1 MNKLYFFIFFYL
13 CFILLLWLLLLQKQ
27 FDNDYI
33 RIKTQEKP
41 NAELP
46 GEPIVE
52 LARLVRVILLPGK
65 ENSLTNILFTRTP
78 LHDYQNLCSSDCL
91 GIEEKHA
98 KNNEFV
104 YREFIKE
111 LDRDSIRNYE
121 TNIIWKENH
130 LQLYSNEVSSLG
142 R

>member
-1 MNKLYFFIFFYL
+1 MNKLYFFIFFHL
-13 CFILLLWLLLLQKQ
+13 LFILLLWLLLLQKQ
-27 FDNDYI
+27 FNNDYI

-41 NAELP
+41 STELP
-46 GEPIVE
+46 GEPMVE

-65 ENSLTNILFTRTP
+65 ENSLINILFTRTP
-78 LHDYQNLCSSDCL
+78 LHDYENLCSSDYL

-111 LDRDSIRNYE
+111 LDRDSIWNYE

-130 LQLYSNEVSSLG
+130 LQLCSNEGSSLG

>member
-13 CFILLLWLLLLQKQ
+13 RFILLLWLLLLQKQ

-41 NAELP
+41 SAELP

-65 ENSLTNILFTRTP
+65 EIL
-78 LHDYQNLCSSDCL
+78 
-91 GIEEKHA
+91 
-98 KNNEFV
+98 
-104 YREFIKE
+104 
-111 LDRDSIRNYE
+111 
-121 TNIIWKENH
+121 
-130 LQLYSNEVSSLG
+130 
-142 R
+142 